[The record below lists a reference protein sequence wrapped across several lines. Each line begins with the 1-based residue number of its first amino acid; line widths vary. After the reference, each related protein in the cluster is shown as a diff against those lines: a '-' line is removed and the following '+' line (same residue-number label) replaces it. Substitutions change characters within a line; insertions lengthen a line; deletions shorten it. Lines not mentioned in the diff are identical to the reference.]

1 MPASLSVAPKG
12 QGNALGSGLSP
23 ERGSTGHAAGGPQD
37 SLGRFIDGDRDRQGG
52 GDAVFVL
59 SR

>member
-23 ERGSTGHAAGGPQD
+23 EKVNRSPRGGLQD
-37 SLGRFIDGDRDRQGG
+37 SLGRLIDGDRDRQGG
-52 GDAVFVL
+52 DEAVFVL